1 MKVVPDISIITLTKN
16 DEKGFQIT
24 AKSINEQK
32 FKGIIEWIIIDGSQ
46 KKTIKKNL
54 EFIRNFSLK
63 SNLDLDHIIINHQET
78 EKIGIV
84 GIYQCMNYGLKLFIG
99 KSIIFMNGGD
109 SFYNCQSLDKLIK
122 PLNDNNFKM
131 SVSFGQAQIISKIG
145 VDWFFPG
152 EELLNIKNWLKFFEP
167 NHQTFVVSRDLACN
181 SYFIIESKISADK
194 FWKRKMIN
202 FAENIF
208 YIKSPVG
215 KFYLEGYSSKR
226 PNLKIVK
233 SQINDKYISNLR
245 KIIIFF
251 KFLIPPFLYKF
262 IPYLMKIKSK
272 IVDKI
277 F

>member
-226 PNLKIVK
+226 PNFKIVK

-251 KFLIPPFLYKF
+251 KFLIPPLLYKF

-272 IVDKI
+272 IVDRI